1 MDFICSFE
9 RDGLQAGKAIGERF
23 GRNQMIGTAM
33 IKLGVLATAAAVL
46 MSAATTA
53 ALAQDYGSRIVRF
66 GNTSG
71 WYYDGRADNRDFPT
85 NGFFPGNFAAD
96 PPSTMFGAAG
106 IFGSN
111 PWRSP
116 IPYPSQVILGS
127 AGGQADCA
135 RRYRSY
141 DPASGTFLGADGAR
155 HRCR

>member
-1 MDFICSFE
+1 L
-9 RDGLQAGKAIGERF
+9 RAGKAIGERF
-23 GRNQMIGTAM
+23 GRNEMIGTAM
-33 IKLGVLATAAAVL
+33 IKLGVLATIAAVL
-46 MSAATTA
+46 TSAATTA
-53 ALAQDYGSRIVRF
+53 ALAQDYGSRTVRF

-96 PPSTMFGAAG
+96 PPGTMFGAAG

-116 IPYPSQVILGS
+116 IPYPSQVIIGS
-127 AGGQADCA
+127 
-135 RRYRSY
+135 S
-141 DPASGTFLGADGAR
+141 SGADGAR